1 MDLGLESKSAPGVF
15 SSRIRLADF
24 IARFGIVFIL
34 VILMVGLTLLTPS
47 IRGHQYFLTKTNL
60 LNVALQASINSV
72 IAVGMTFIITSGGI
86 DLSVGSMAGFT
97 GIMIALAL
105 RDYGVGTLGGL
116 LVAMAIGSL
125 CGLFNGLL
133 ITRANLQPFI
143 VTLGTM
149 GMYRGLALVASNGRP
164 IYGFDPQFIKTFSGN
179 IMGDIPKPVIVA
191 ALVALGG
198 WFILT
203 QTRFGKYTI
212 AIGGNEE
219 TTGLAGIPVQ
229 RYKLGIYVLG
239 GFLTGVAA
247 ALLTARLSSADPTA
261 GSGFELDAIAATV
274 MGGTSLS
281 GGEGT
286 ILGTIVGALIIS
298 LVRNGMN
305 ILNVPTFW
313 QQFVI
318 GSVIILAA
326 LLDRWRRSK
335 VQVQ

>member
-1 MDLGLESKSAPGVF
+1 MDLSLKDKTKPAMRSHYV
-15 SSRIRLADF
+15 RIGDLL
-24 IARFGIVFIL
+24 ARFGIVLILLIL
-34 VILMVGLTLLTPS
+34 VVGLTLLTPS
-47 IRGHQYFLTKTNL
+47 VRGEQYFLTKTNL

-86 DLSVGSMAGFT
+86 DLSVGSMAGFV
-97 GIMIALAL
+97 GILIALAL
-105 RDYGVGTLGGL
+105 RDYGVGPVGGL
-116 LVAMAIGSL
+116 LVAMAAGSL

-149 GMYRGLALVASNGRP
+149 GMFRGLALVVSDGRP
-164 IYGFDPQFIKTFSGN
+164 VYGFGSSFIKTFSGN
-179 IMGDIPKPVIVA
+179 TVGDLPKPVIVA

-198 WFILT
+198 WLILT

-219 TTGLAGIPVQ
+219 STALAGIPIK
-229 RYKLGIYVLG
+229 RYKLGIYVFG
-239 GFLTGVAA
+239 GFLTGIAA
-247 ALLTARLSSADPTA
+247 TLLTARLSSADPTA
-261 GSGFELDAIAATV
+261 GMMYELDAIAATV
-274 MGGTSLS
+274 MGGTSLR
-281 GGEGT
+281 GGQGN
-286 ILGTIVGALIIS
+286 ILGTMVGALIIS

-326 LLDRWRRSK
+326 LLDQWRKGQSAST
-335 VQVQ
+335 